1 MASEGAAP
9 QLAEQPE
16 QAPEEPE
23 IDPLDM
29 YMVDVQKD
37 LAKLVGTTT
46 VSTVATSKTSKVVRA
61 EGVAVS
67 AKIPPFLLEQI
78 LNNLRSSRFQV
89 LLPPDIILRTPSDL
103 S

>member
-1 MASEGAAP
+1 
-9 QLAEQPE
+9 
-16 QAPEEPE
+16 
-23 IDPLDM
+23 
-29 YMVDVQKD
+29 MVDVQKD

-67 AKIPPFLLEQI
+67 AKILPFRLEQI